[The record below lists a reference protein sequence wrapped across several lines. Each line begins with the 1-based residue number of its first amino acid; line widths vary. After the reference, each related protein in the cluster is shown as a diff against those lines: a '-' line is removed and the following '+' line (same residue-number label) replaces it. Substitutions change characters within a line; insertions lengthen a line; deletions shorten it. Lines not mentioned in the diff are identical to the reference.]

1 MHGRHNLY
9 LHSRLPE
16 LHNSHSFCAFP
27 VASQPRESVLHKP
40 LGKQLARDRLL
51 RLNHRGCTRR
61 LTQRNMLTIKASERG
76 NWIHSRHISQYLGNG
91 HVPMYRL
98 LAIR

>member
-27 VASQPRESVLHKP
+27 VASEPRESVLHKP
-40 LGKQLARDRLL
+40 LSKQLSRDRLL
-51 RLNHRGCTRR
+51 RLSHHRCTPC
-61 LTQRNMLTIKASERG
+61 LHHVIMLTIKAVTADIRYTVGTLVST
-76 NWIHSRHISQYLGNG
+76 S
-91 HVPMYRL
+91 
-98 LAIR
+98 AIGTCPCIGD

>member
-27 VASQPRESVLHKP
+27 VASQLRESVLHKP
-40 LGKQLARDRLL
+40 LSKQLARDRLL
-51 RLNHRGCTRR
+51 RLNHRRCTRC
-61 LTQRNMLTIKASERG
+61 LTQG
-76 NWIHSRHISQYLGNG
+76 NI
-91 HVPMYRL
+91 
-98 LAIR
+98 